1 MERELA
7 HRIFWNAHVGRE
19 KRRDQD
25 PEKRVHT
32 ELVFREILPFVGEG
46 VTVLDAGGGY
56 GRYSLELARRGCKVV
71 HLDLSPRMLEAAQK
85 AAEREGLGDRI
96 TFLLGKVQDLSA
108 FGDRSF
114 DLVLSLDAP
123 VSYAYP
129 EEKRALQEL
138 CRVTKRTLI
147 VSVVNRLGQLPVALA
162 AEARFRKSFSLSRK
176 FLASGSWDHPP
187 LFQAMEERIPFL
199 ARFLF
204 PPLYAF
210 LPEEIVDRMENFGLS
225 VRRVVATGTLARL
238 LPKKTLRTI
247 VKNPRLFEEF
257 LELSRWYDAQLEVL
271 GVGAQKASGLLVV
284 AERDGLHAVV

>member
-71 HLDLSPRMLEAAQK
+71 HLDLSPRMLEEAQK
-85 AAEREGLGDRI
+85 AAKREGLGDRI

-108 FGDRSF
+108 FEDRSF

-129 EEKRALQEL
+129 EEERALREL
-138 CRVTKRTLI
+138 CRVTKRILI

-176 FLASGSWDHPP
+176 FLASGNWDHPP
-187 LFQAMEERIPFL
+187 LFQTMEERIPFL

-204 PPLYAF
+204 PPLHAF
-210 LPEEIVDRMENFGLS
+210 LPEEIVDRIKDFGLS

-257 LELSRWYDAQLEVL
+257 LELSLWYDAQLEVL
-271 GVGAQKASGLLVV
+271 GVGARGASGLLVV
-284 AERDGLHAVV
+284 AERDELHAVV